1 LAKVLVI
8 DDDPNIGQVITQLL
22 SGQSHEVI
30 LSYSGDDALELLKS
44 EEFDVMIVDIFLPS
58 TSGLE
63 VIQAVS
69 ANYPDTK
76 IVAMAAFGA
85 QDDIDLKGFAE
96 RYGAI
101 TTLEKP
107 FDNEILLKSVS
118 KALGA
123 GG

>member
-1 LAKVLVI
+1 MAKVLII
-8 DDDPNIGQVITQLL
+8 DNDPNIGQVITRLL
-22 SGQSHEVI
+22 SGQSHGVI

-44 EEFDVMIVDIFLPS
+44 EEFDVMIVDIFLPG

-76 IVAMAAFGA
+76 IVAMTAFGA

-123 GG
+123 AS

>member
-1 LAKVLVI
+1 MAKVLVI

-22 SGQSHEVI
+22 SDQSHEVI

-44 EEFDVMIVDIFLPS
+44 EEFEVMIVDIFLPG

-76 IVAMAAFGA
+76 IVAMTAFGA

-123 GG
+123 AG

>member
-1 LAKVLVI
+1 MAKVLVI
-8 DDDPNIGQVITQLL
+8 DYDPNIGQVITQLL
-22 SGQSHEVI
+22 SDQSHEVI

-44 EEFDVMIVDIFLPS
+44 EEFDVMIVDIFLPGK
-58 TSGLE
+58 SGLE

-76 IVAMAAFGA
+76 IVAMTAFGA

>member
-1 LAKVLVI
+1 MAKVLVI

-22 SGQSHEVI
+22 SDQSHEVI

-44 EEFDVMIVDIFLPS
+44 EEFDVMIVDIFLPGK
-58 TSGLE
+58 SGLE

-76 IVAMAAFGA
+76 IVVMTAFGA

>member
-1 LAKVLVI
+1 MAKVLVI

-22 SGQSHEVI
+22 SDQSHEVI

-44 EEFDVMIVDIFLPS
+44 EEFEVMIVDIFLPG

-76 IVAMAAFGA
+76 IVAMTAFGA

>member
-1 LAKVLVI
+1 MAKVLVI

-22 SGQSHEVI
+22 SDQSHEVI

-44 EEFDVMIVDIFLPS
+44 EEFDVMIVDIFLPGK
-58 TSGLE
+58 SGLE

-76 IVAMAAFGA
+76 IVAMTAFGA

>member
-1 LAKVLVI
+1 MAKVLVI

-22 SGQSHEVI
+22 SDQSHEVI

-44 EEFDVMIVDIFLPS
+44 EEFDVMIVDIFLPGK
-58 TSGLE
+58 SGLE

-76 IVAMAAFGA
+76 IVAMTAFGA
-85 QDDIDLKGFAE
+85 HDDIDLKGFAE

>member
-1 LAKVLVI
+1 MAKVLVI

-44 EEFDVMIVDIFLPS
+44 EEFDVMIGDIFLPGK
-58 TSGLE
+58 SGLE

-76 IVAMAAFGA
+76 IVAMTAFGA

-107 FDNEILLKSVS
+107 IDNEILLKSVS

-123 GG
+123 AG

>member
-1 LAKVLVI
+1 MAKVLVI

-22 SGQSHEVI
+22 SDQSHEVI

-44 EEFDVMIVDIFLPS
+44 EEFDVMIVDIFLPGK
-58 TSGLE
+58 SGLE

-76 IVAMAAFGA
+76 IVAMTAFGA

-123 GG
+123 AG

>member
-22 SGQSHEVI
+22 SDQSHEVI

-44 EEFDVMIVDIFLPS
+44 EEFEVMIVDIFLPG

-76 IVAMAAFGA
+76 IVAMTAFGA